1 MMGTVWL
8 RLHPSQEY
16 IQSFINAIVSSHMIQ
31 NMKIHSLTKQ
41 FFGSAFMSFMAVAY
55 VPAFLEDRATF
66 AKERANGLYGA
77 TPFMISNL
85 LIGLPFLCMSPAPL
99 LYSHNLTKPSPYIDA
114 LFNCL
119 ILAFQLPTNS
129 RSVFH
134 LGDVDLP

>member
-16 IQSFINAIVSSHMIQ
+16 IQPFVNAIVSTLHPTYCQ
-31 NMKIHSLTKQ
+31 NANRRNQ

-77 TPFMISNL
+77 TPFMISNF
-85 LIGLPFLCMSPAPL
+85 LIGLPFLCP
-99 LYSHNLTKPSPYIDA
+99 
-114 LFNCL
+114 
-119 ILAFQLPTNS
+119 
-129 RSVFH
+129 
-134 LGDVDLP
+134 